1 MLAPLAWIVSASC
14 QDAYIRMSGNN
25 EVMNTSGPY
34 RIEMVC
40 TGNICRSVMAQIVL
54 DTQLRSAGTQG
65 VIVSS
70 SGISDEEHGNPI
82 DRRAAKALRQAG
94 YPTPLHRA
102 HQLDANTFASSDL
115 VLAMTST
122 HFARLEQLAREAGL
136 EAYPGASGPGRV
148 DLRMFRSFDPNL
160 AVSPAE
166 RGEGD
171 PFADAEPEGDAQW
184 LRRRELDVPDPWYG
198 TAADFDQT
206 MQTVEEI
213 CPHIVSYVRK
223 VTNQ

>member
-136 EAYPGASGPGRV
+136 EAYP
-148 DLRMFRSFDPNL
+148 NL

>member
-198 TAADFDQT
+198 LSL
-206 MQTVEEI
+206 I
-213 CPHIVSYVRK
+213 HI
-223 VTNQ
+223 

>member
-1 MLAPLAWIVSASC
+1 M
-14 QDAYIRMSGNN
+14 D
-25 EVMNTSGPY
+25 TSKPY
-34 RIEMVC
+34 KIEMVC

-54 DTQLRSAGTQG
+54 DTQLRRSG
-65 VIVSS
+65 VKGVQVSS

-82 DRRAAKALRQAG
+82 DRRAAKVLRQGG

-102 HQLDANTFASSDL
+102 HQLDAATFASANL
-115 VLAMTST
+115 VLALTST
-122 HFARLEQLAREAGL
+122 HFAHLERLAREAGL
-136 EAYPGASGPGRV
+136 EAFPGASGPGRI
-148 DLRMFRSFDPNL
+148 DLRMFRSFDPSL

-171 PFADAEPEGDAQW
+171 PFTQAEEDGDTQW

-206 MQTVEEI
+206 MQTVEKV
-213 CPHIVSYVRK
+213 CPHIVHYIRK
-223 VTNQ
+223 VTGQ